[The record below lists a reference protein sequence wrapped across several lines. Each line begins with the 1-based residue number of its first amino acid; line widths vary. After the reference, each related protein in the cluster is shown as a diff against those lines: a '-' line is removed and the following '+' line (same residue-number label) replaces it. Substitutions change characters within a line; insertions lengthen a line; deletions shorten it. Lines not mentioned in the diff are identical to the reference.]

1 MAEHETV
8 ALETRVRFSPSA
20 LLLRKRRFAEFEKFR
35 RQLAKM
41 NFDVYIAYVK
51 QLIKEGLIEYRRPYW
66 WVKDISARRCHGGD
80 KTEDIVSAGRYRT

>member
-1 MAEHETV
+1 MILYLFLVVVGDREGRSFYAETTMMEI
-8 ALETRVRFSPSA
+8 
-20 LLLRKRRFAEFEKFR
+20 LRLSGGELDDARS
-35 RQLAKM
+35 
-41 NFDVYIAYVK
+41 